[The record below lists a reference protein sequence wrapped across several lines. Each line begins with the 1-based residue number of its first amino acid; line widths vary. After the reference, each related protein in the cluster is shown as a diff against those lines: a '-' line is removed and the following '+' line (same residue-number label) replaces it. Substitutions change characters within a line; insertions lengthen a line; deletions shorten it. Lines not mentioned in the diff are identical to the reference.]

1 MHKIER
7 LLQTLAP
14 KGVEFKTLE
23 EVFEIKNGY
32 TPSKNNPEFWKNGT
46 IPWFRMEDIRENGRI
61 LKDSIQHITPKA
73 LKGKKLFPKN
83 SIIISTTATIGEH
96 ALLIVDSLAN
106 QRFTFLSKKANCDLA
121 LDMKFFFYQCF
132 LLGEWCKKNTNVS
145 GFASVD
151 MTAFKKY
158 KFPIPPLEIQQEIVK
173 ILDAFT
179 ELNTELNT
187 ELKARKKQYEYY
199 QNMLLDFN
207 DINQNH
213 KDAKMSVKT
222 YPKRLKTLLQT
233 LVPKGVEF
241 RKLGEV
247 LEYDQPNQ
255 YCVTSKE
262 FDKSY
267 PTPVLTAGKTFILGY
282 TNEKDN
288 IYQASKNAPVII
300 FDDFTTATQWVDFPF
315 KVKSSAMKILLP
327 KNPTINIR
335 FIFFYMQTIPYNI
348 GGEHAR
354 HWISR
359 YSQIEVPIPPLEI
372 QQEIVKILDA
382 FTELNTELNTE
393 LKARKKQ
400 YEYYQ
405 NMLLDFNDIN
415 QNHKDAKM
423 SVKTYPKRLKTL
435 LQTLAP
441 KGVEFKTLEEVFEIK
456 NGYTP
461 SKNNPEFWKN
471 GTIPWFR
478 MEDIRENGRILKD
491 SIQHITPKALKGKK
505 LFPKNSIIISTTAT
519 IGEHALLIVD
529 SLANQRF
536 TFLSKKANCDLALDM
551 KFFFYQCFL
560 LGEWCKKNTNVSGF
574 ASVDMTA
581 FKKYKFPI
589 PPLEIQQEIV
599 KILDAFTE
607 LNTELNTELKARKK
621 QYEYY
626 REKLLTFKPLLKQGI
641 T

>member
-7 LLQTLAP
+7 LLQTLA
-14 KGVEFKTLE
+14 
-23 EVFEIKNGY
+23 
-32 TPSKNNPEFWKNGT
+32 
-46 IPWFRMEDIRENGRI
+46 
-61 LKDSIQHITPKA
+61 
-73 LKGKKLFPKN
+73 
-83 SIIISTTATIGEH
+83 
-96 ALLIVDSLAN
+96 
-106 QRFTFLSKKANCDLA
+106 
-121 LDMKFFFYQCF
+121 
-132 LLGEWCKKNTNVS
+132 
-145 GFASVD
+145 
-151 MTAFKKY
+151 
-158 KFPIPPLEIQQEIVK
+158 
-173 ILDAFT
+173 
-179 ELNTELNT
+179 
-187 ELKARKKQYEYY
+187 
-199 QNMLLDFN
+199 
-207 DINQNH
+207 
-213 KDAKMSVKT
+213 
-222 YPKRLKTLLQT
+222 
-233 LVPKGVEF
+233 PKGVEF

-288 IYQASKNAPVII
+288 IYQASKSSPVII

-315 KVKSSAMKILLP
+315 KVKSSAMKILFS

-348 GGEHAR
+348 SGEHAR

-359 YSQIEVPIPPLEI
+359 YSQLEVPIPPLEI

-405 NMLLDFNDIN
+405 NMLLDFNGIN
-415 QNHKDAKM
+415 LNHKDAKM
-423 SVKTYPKRLKTL
+423 SAKTYPKRLKTL

-461 SKNNPEFWKN
+461 SKNNPEFWEK

-478 MEDIRENGRILKD
+478 MEDIREKGRILKD

-529 SLANQRF
+529 SLANQQF
-536 TFLSKKANCDLALDM
+536 TFLSKKANCDIVLDM

-589 PPLEIQQEIV
+589 PPLEIQQEI
-599 KILDAFTE
+599 KILDQFSLLTTDLLAGIPAE
-607 LNTELNTELKARKK
+607 IKARKK

-626 REKLLTFKPLLKQGI
+626 REKLLTFKPLTPHKEVKK
-641 T
+641 

>member
-106 QRFTFLSKKANCDLA
+106 QQFTFLSKKANCDLA

-132 LLGEWCKKNTNVS
+132 LLGEWCKNNTNVS

-151 MTAFKKY
+151 MSAFKKY

-213 KDAKMSVKT
+213 KDAKMS
-222 YPKRLKTLLQT
+222 
-233 LVPKGVEF
+233 
-241 RKLGEV
+241 
-247 LEYDQPNQ
+247 
-255 YCVTSKE
+255 
-262 FDKSY
+262 
-267 PTPVLTAGKTFILGY
+267 A
-282 TNEKDN
+282 
-288 IYQASKNAPVII
+288 
-300 FDDFTTATQWVDFPF
+300 
-315 KVKSSAMKILLP
+315 
-327 KNPTINIR
+327 
-335 FIFFYMQTIPYNI
+335 
-348 GGEHAR
+348 
-354 HWISR
+354 
-359 YSQIEVPIPPLEI
+359 
-372 QQEIVKILDA
+372 
-382 FTELNTELNTE
+382 
-393 LKARKKQ
+393 
-400 YEYYQ
+400 
-405 NMLLDFNDIN
+405 
-415 QNHKDAKM
+415 
-423 SVKTYPKRLKTL
+423 KTYPKRLKTL

-441 KGVEFKTLEEVFEIK
+441 KGVEFRKLGEVCEI
-456 NGYTP
+456 
-461 SKNNPEFWKN
+461 
-471 GTIPWFR
+471 
-478 MEDIRENGRILKD
+478 IRGKRVTKKEILD
-491 SIQHITPKALKGKK
+491 KGKY
-505 LFPKNSIIISTTAT
+505 P
-519 IGEHALLIVD
+519 V
-529 SLANQRF
+529 
-536 TFLSKKANCDLALDM
+536 
-551 KFFFYQCFL
+551 
-560 LGEWCKKNTNVSGF
+560 VSGGIGF
-574 ASVDMTA
+574 MGYLNEYNREENTITIAQYGTAGFVNWQNQKFWANDVCFSVIPNETLINRYLYYVLTNMQNYLYSISNRSAIPYSISSNNIMQITI
-581 FKKYKFPI
+581 PI

-599 KILDAFTE
+599 KILDQFSLLTTDLLAGIPAE
-607 LNTELNTELKARKK
+607 IKARKK

-626 REKLLTFKPLLKQGI
+626 REKLLTFKPLLK
-641 T
+641 

>member
-32 TPSKNNPEFWKNGT
+32 TPSKNNPEFWEKGT

-106 QRFTFLSKKANCDLA
+106 QRFTFLSKKANCNIA

-199 QNMLLDFN
+199 QNMLLDFK
-207 DINQNH
+207 DANQNH
-213 KDAKMSVKT
+213 KDAKMS
-222 YPKRLKTLLQT
+222 
-233 LVPKGVEF
+233 
-241 RKLGEV
+241 
-247 LEYDQPNQ
+247 
-255 YCVTSKE
+255 
-262 FDKSY
+262 
-267 PTPVLTAGKTFILGY
+267 A
-282 TNEKDN
+282 
-288 IYQASKNAPVII
+288 
-300 FDDFTTATQWVDFPF
+300 
-315 KVKSSAMKILLP
+315 
-327 KNPTINIR
+327 
-335 FIFFYMQTIPYNI
+335 
-348 GGEHAR
+348 
-354 HWISR
+354 
-359 YSQIEVPIPPLEI
+359 
-372 QQEIVKILDA
+372 
-382 FTELNTELNTE
+382 
-393 LKARKKQ
+393 
-400 YEYYQ
+400 
-405 NMLLDFNDIN
+405 
-415 QNHKDAKM
+415 
-423 SVKTYPKRLKTL
+423 KTYPKRLKTL

-441 KGVEFKTLEEVFEIK
+441 KGVEFRKLGEVCDFQKGKSITKKAVTFGKVPVISGGRQPAYYHNEANRSGETIAISSSGVYAGYVSYWDIPVFLADSFSVSPKQKTLMPKYLFHYLTTQQDAIHATKSTGGISHV
-456 NGYTP
+456 Y
-461 SKNNPEFWKN
+461 SKDLQNF
-471 GTIPWFR
+471 
-478 MEDIRENGRILKD
+478 
-491 SIQHITPKALKGKK
+491 
-505 LFPKNSIIISTTAT
+505 
-519 IGEHALLIVD
+519 LI
-529 SLANQRF
+529 
-536 TFLSKKANCDLALDM
+536 
-551 KFFFYQCFL
+551 
-560 LGEWCKKNTNVSGF
+560 
-574 ASVDMTA
+574 
-581 FKKYKFPI
+581 PI

-599 KILDAFTE
+599 KILDQFSILTTDLLAGIPAE
-607 LNTELNTELKARKK
+607 IEARKK

-626 REKLLTFKPLLKQGI
+626 REKLLTFKPLTPHKEVKK
-641 T
+641 

>member
-7 LLQTLAP
+7 LLQTLVP

-32 TPSKNNPEFWKNGT
+32 TPSKNNPEFWEKGT

-106 QRFTFLSKKANCDLA
+106 QQFTFLSKKVNCGIA

-158 KFPIPPLEIQQEIVK
+158 KFPIPPLEVQQEIVK

-207 DINQNH
+207 DINQSH
-213 KDAKMSVKT
+213 KDAKMST
-222 YPKRLKTLLQT
+222 
-233 LVPKGVEF
+233 
-241 RKLGEV
+241 
-247 LEYDQPNQ
+247 
-255 YCVTSKE
+255 
-262 FDKSY
+262 
-267 PTPVLTAGKTFILGY
+267 
-282 TNEKDN
+282 
-288 IYQASKNAPVII
+288 
-300 FDDFTTATQWVDFPF
+300 
-315 KVKSSAMKILLP
+315 
-327 KNPTINIR
+327 
-335 FIFFYMQTIPYNI
+335 
-348 GGEHAR
+348 
-354 HWISR
+354 
-359 YSQIEVPIPPLEI
+359 
-372 QQEIVKILDA
+372 
-382 FTELNTELNTE
+382 
-393 LKARKKQ
+393 
-400 YEYYQ
+400 
-405 NMLLDFNDIN
+405 
-415 QNHKDAKM
+415 
-423 SVKTYPKRLKTL
+423 KTYPKRLKTL

-461 SKNNPEFWKN
+461 SKNNPEFWEK

-529 SLANQRF
+529 SLANQQF
-536 TFLSKKANCDLALDM
+536 TFLSKKVNCGIALDM

-589 PPLEIQQEIV
+589 PPLEVQQEIV
-599 KILDAFTE
+599 KILDQFLALTTDLLAGIPAE
-607 LNTELNTELKARKK
+607 IEARKK

-626 REKLLTFKPLLKQGI
+626 REKLLSFKPLTPHKEVKKC
-641 T
+641 

>member
-1 MHKIER
+1 MNYIEK

-32 TPSKNNPEFWKNGT
+32 TPSKNNPEFWEKGT

-106 QRFTFLSKKANCDLA
+106 QQFTFLSKKANCNLA

-132 LLGEWCKKNTNVS
+132 LLGEWCKNNTNVS

-187 ELKARKKQYEYY
+187 ELKARKKQYQYY

-207 DINQNH
+207 DIHSNH
-213 KDAKMSVKT
+213 KDAKMSAKT
-222 YPKRLKTLLQT
+222 YPKNLKTLLQT
-233 LVPKGVEF
+233 LAPKGVEF

-247 LEYDQPNQ
+247 LEYDQPNK

-267 PTPVLTAGKTFILGY
+267 LTPVLTAGKTFILGY

-348 GGEHAR
+348 SGEHTR
-354 HWISR
+354 QWISR
-359 YSQIEVPIPPLEI
+359 YSKITIPIPPLEI
-372 QQEIVKILDA
+372 QQEIVKILDQ
-382 FTELNTELNTE
+382 FSILTTD
-393 LKARKKQ
+393 
-400 YEYYQ
+400 
-405 NMLLDFNDIN
+405 LLAGIP
-415 QNHKDAKM
+415 A
-423 SVKTYPKRLKTL
+423 
-435 LQTLAP
+435 
-441 KGVEFKTLEEVFEIK
+441 EI
-456 NGYTP
+456 
-461 SKNNPEFWKN
+461 
-471 GTIPWFR
+471 
-478 MEDIRENGRILKD
+478 
-491 SIQHITPKALKGKK
+491 
-505 LFPKNSIIISTTAT
+505 
-519 IGEHALLIVD
+519 
-529 SLANQRF
+529 
-536 TFLSKKANCDLALDM
+536 
-551 KFFFYQCFL
+551 
-560 LGEWCKKNTNVSGF
+560 
-574 ASVDMTA
+574 
-581 FKKYKFPI
+581 
-589 PPLEIQQEIV
+589 
-599 KILDAFTE
+599 
-607 LNTELNTELKARKK
+607 KARKK

-626 REKLLTFKPLLKQGI
+626 REKLLTFKPLTPHKEVKK
-641 T
+641 

>member
-32 TPSKNNPEFWKNGT
+32 TPSKNNPEFWEKGT

-73 LKGKKLFPKN
+73 LKNKKLFPKN

-106 QRFTFLSKKANCDLA
+106 QQFTFLSKKANCGIA

-187 ELKARKKQYEYY
+187 ELKARKKQYQYY

-207 DINQNH
+207 GINQNH
-213 KDAKMSVKT
+213 KDAKT
-222 YPKRLKTLLQT
+222 YPKRLK
-233 LVPKGVEF
+233 
-241 RKLGEV
+241 
-247 LEYDQPNQ
+247 
-255 YCVTSKE
+255 S
-262 FDKSY
+262 
-267 PTPVLTAGKTFILGY
+267 
-282 TNEKDN
+282 
-288 IYQASKNAPVII
+288 
-300 FDDFTTATQWVDFPF
+300 
-315 KVKSSAMKILLP
+315 
-327 KNPTINIR
+327 
-335 FIFFYMQTIPYNI
+335 
-348 GGEHAR
+348 
-354 HWISR
+354 
-359 YSQIEVPIPPLEI
+359 
-372 QQEIVKILDA
+372 
-382 FTELNTELNTE
+382 
-393 LKARKKQ
+393 
-400 YEYYQ
+400 
-405 NMLLDFNDIN
+405 
-415 QNHKDAKM
+415 
-423 SVKTYPKRLKTL
+423 L

-461 SKNNPEFWKN
+461 SKNNPEFWEK

-491 SIQHITPKALKGKK
+491 SIQHITPKALKNKK

-529 SLANQRF
+529 SLANQQF
-536 TFLSKKANCDLALDM
+536 TFLSKKANCGIALDM

-599 KILDAFTE
+599 KILDQFLALTTDLLAGIPAE
-607 LNTELNTELKARKK
+607 IEARKK

-626 REKLLTFKPLLKQGI
+626 REKLLSFKPLTPHKEVKKC
-641 T
+641 